1 MKLEYL
7 QETKPAAVSQQYP
20 SWRTRFVDSVYA
32 SHNSAKAI
40 QQALG
45 KCLSRLQVEDVGLN
59 VGAGGTR
66 IHPQVLNLDLN
77 PGENVDYCG
86 RAEDL
91 PFEDQKFSLVVTQEV
106 LEHVQFPHQA
116 VAEMFRVLR
125 PGGTL
130 YCQLPFVIGFHPCPT
145 DYWRFTKQGIQELLE
160 QGGFV
165 CEEVGI
171 AVGPGTGF
179 YRIAVEFFAAVAGS
193 LISKLYMPTKAMA
206 AILLYPLK
214 SLDHLLTRNAA
225 IDRISGGYY
234 VIARKK

>member
-1 MKLEYL
+1 MKTEYL
-7 QETKPAAVSQQYP
+7 QETKPAAPPRQYP
-20 SWRTRFVDSVYA
+20 GWRTRFVDSVYA

-45 KCLSRLQVEDVGLN
+45 KCLSRLQAGDVGLN

-116 VAEMFRVLR
+116 VAE
-125 PGGTL
+125 TL
-130 YCQLPFVIGFHPCPT
+130 
-145 DYWRFTKQGIQELLE
+145 
-160 QGGFV
+160 
-165 CEEVGI
+165 
-171 AVGPGTGF
+171 
-179 YRIAVEFFAAVAGS
+179 S
-193 LISKLYMPTKAMA
+193 
-206 AILLYPLK
+206 
-214 SLDHLLTRNAA
+214 
-225 IDRISGGYY
+225 
-234 VIARKK
+234 